1 MRIIYPNHIEQI
13 FLPGGTDSV
22 ASLRKN
28 GRALHWVRE
37 AFGHLKAI
45 GAVGEA
51 VDLARD
57 ACEVSGV
64 QFSSSTNVE
73 ESYGV
78 VTARETKPQ
87 SFEQAIKLAKGAQD
101 FMDVYAYA
109 IAQHRNYARELDGL
123 ASMVAF

>member
-1 MRIIYPNHIEQI
+1 M
-13 FLPGGTDSV
+13 
-22 ASLRKN
+22 RKN

-57 ACEVSGV
+57 ACQLSGV
-64 QFSSSTNVE
+64 QFSSSENVE

-78 VTARETKPQ
+78 VTVRETKPE
-87 SFEQAIKLAKGAQD
+87 SFREAIDLVKGAKD

-109 IAQHRNYARELDGL
+109 IAQHKHYARELDGL